1 MHNFGW
7 TADGAPAPE
16 NSMPWGRC
24 DIGFNSA
31 PLLAEKTT
39 GLIEKETPA

>member
-7 TADGAPAPE
+7 TDDGAPAPK

-24 DIGFNSA
+24 VIGFNSA
-31 PLLAEKTT
+31 QPPAEKTA